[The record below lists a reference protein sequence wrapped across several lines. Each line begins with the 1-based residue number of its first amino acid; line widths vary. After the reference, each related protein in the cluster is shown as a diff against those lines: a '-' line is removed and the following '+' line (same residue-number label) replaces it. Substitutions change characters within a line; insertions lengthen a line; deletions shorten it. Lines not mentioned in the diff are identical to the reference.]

1 MLMNG
6 KGFEES
12 AWDQVASDNMLY
24 NAFGM
29 SSEDILENFCSSSDV
44 SV

>member
-1 MLMNG
+1 MNG
-6 KGFEES
+6 KHIDEYVV
-12 AWDQVASDNMLY
+12 DRVCSDNMLY

-29 SSEDILENFCSSSDV
+29 SSEDILEKFRREPEL